1 MTEET
6 NAAAEAQK
14 KAKPL
19 TFASMYSLR
28 SINEPEKFQ
37 QLFVNKSRLTDL
49 KQLSQKI
56 CYANFYF
63 SCTTIDLTALAQALD
78 SQNAHTSIGKLPL
91 SVEKSAPQFSFT
103 QANRWDG
110 SKIFVNELTKQENI
124 GKNAPG
130 PQYMY
135 EDKIKYSEVSEQ

>member
-37 QLFVNKSRLTDL
+37 QLFVNKSRPTDL
-49 KQLSQKI
+49 K
-56 CYANFYF
+56 
-63 SCTTIDLTALAQALD
+63 
-78 SQNAHTSIGKLPL
+78 
-91 SVEKSAPQFSFT
+91 
-103 QANRWDG
+103 
-110 SKIFVNELTKQENI
+110 
-124 GKNAPG
+124 
-130 PQYMY
+130 
-135 EDKIKYSEVSEQ
+135 